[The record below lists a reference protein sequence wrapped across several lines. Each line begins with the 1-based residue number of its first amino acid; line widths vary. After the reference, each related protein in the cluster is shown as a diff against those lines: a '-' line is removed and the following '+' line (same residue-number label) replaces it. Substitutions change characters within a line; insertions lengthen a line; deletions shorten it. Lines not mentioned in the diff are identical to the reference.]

1 MKQLHLLLLLGALFS
16 LLILNQVFLDSN
28 LYSQI
33 SWLDI
38 PMHFFGGLLVGLIG
52 IYFLSSRLNTR
63 QKIPAFFILIVSLFT
78 ALVVGLIWEMVEINS
93 ETILNLKLAEVMTNE
108 DTRSDLLFDVIGAS
122 VGAVICIIF
131 KKGNGQKS
139 SPLFPRIKQRK

>member
-1 MKQLHLLLLLGALFS
+1 MKQLHLLLLLGALFA
-16 LLILNQVFLDSN
+16 LFVVNQVFLDSN

-63 QKIPAFFILIVSLFT
+63 QKIPAFFILIISLFT

-108 DTRSDLLFDVIGAS
+108 DTRSDLLFDVIGAL
-122 VGAVICIIF
+122 VGAIICIIF
-131 KKGNGQKS
+131 KKGSGRKHS
-139 SPLFPRIKQRK
+139 HIFDKQNEET